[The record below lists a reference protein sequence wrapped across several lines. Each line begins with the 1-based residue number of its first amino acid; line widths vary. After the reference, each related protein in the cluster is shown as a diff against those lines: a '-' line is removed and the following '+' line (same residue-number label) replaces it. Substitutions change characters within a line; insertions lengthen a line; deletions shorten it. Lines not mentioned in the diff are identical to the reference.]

1 MPQPLTKS
9 CLSAHDQQVLES
21 IFNPLE
27 LTSTLAPQ
35 LINADSSEV
44 LVDTDDYEEPKE
56 VVDKS
61 KLLEI
66 EAVKLVEEN
75 HADVLAFEKFKEA
88 LTLTPKRASI
98 YNNRAQAL
106 RLAGKD
112 DDAFA
117 DLNKAIEYGATQHK
131 TRCHALCQRGVLYR
145 KMDKVDDARR
155 DFEEAAKMGSKF
167 AKTQLVEINP
177 FAALCNQMLR
187 QAFDQLK

>member
-27 LTSTLAPQ
+27 LTSALAPQ

-44 LVDTDDYEEPKE
+44 LIDVDDYEEPKE
-56 VVDKS
+56 IVEKS

-75 HADVLAFEKFKEA
+75 HLGEAAFEKFKEA

-112 DDAFA
+112 
-117 DLNKAIEYGATQHK
+117 EG
-131 TRCHALCQRGVLYR
+131 
-145 KMDKVDDARR
+145 
-155 DFEEAAKMGSKF
+155 
-167 AKTQLVEINP
+167 
-177 FAALCNQMLR
+177 
-187 QAFDQLK
+187 

>member
-35 LINADSSEV
+35 LINADSSEI
-44 LVDTDDYEEPKE
+44 LVDEDDYAESKE
-56 VVDKS
+56 VVEKS

-66 EAVKLVEEN
+66 EAVKLAEEN
-75 HADVLAFEKFKEA
+75 HSDAVAFEKFKEA
-88 LTLTPKRASI
+88 LELTPKRASI

-112 DDAFA
+112 D
-117 DLNKAIEYGATQHK
+117 
-131 TRCHALCQRGVLYR
+131 
-145 KMDKVDDARR
+145 
-155 DFEEAAKMGSKF
+155 
-167 AKTQLVEINP
+167 
-177 FAALCNQMLR
+177 
-187 QAFDQLK
+187 